1 MVMLVVMMVVVVY
14 YHYNLRLC
22 RIGYR
27 ETEGE
32 GESEQNFF
40 HSLVSRLVNPFTE
53 QL

>member
-32 GESEQNFF
+32 GESDQIFF
-40 HSLVSRLVNPFTE
+40 HSLVCRLANPFTE
-53 QL
+53 LL